1 MQRGAN
7 SDHPDESGVTPI
19 AAACAASATATVD
32 LLLAKGVHLEA
43 RTARGD
49 TALLSAATRL
59 RNKDRLSAADV
70 AAARSFSGIAQTL
83 AGA

>member
-1 MQRGAN
+1 
-7 SDHPDESGVTPI
+7 
-19 AAACAASATATVD
+19 
-32 LLLAKGVHLEA
+32 
-43 RTARGD
+43 
-49 TALLSAATRL
+49 L